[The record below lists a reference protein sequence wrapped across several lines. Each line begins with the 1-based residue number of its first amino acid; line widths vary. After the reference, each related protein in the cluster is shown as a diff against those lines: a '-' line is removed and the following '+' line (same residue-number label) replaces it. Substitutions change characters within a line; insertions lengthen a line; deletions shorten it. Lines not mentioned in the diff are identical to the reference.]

1 MAHDEAGR
9 TEATLRE
16 EQLMM
21 RRYCRA
27 VGVLLVA
34 AAMPAGS
41 ALAQTGFNGV
51 ITFVNEGSAGKQ
63 DTFVQYTKGHKVRL
77 DGFGSQRGA
86 MIVDNDAKVMM
97 MVDPE
102 KKQYMTMT
110 EEDAKQMQAMM
121 GPMME
126 RMKQQQSKKAD
137 AGAKVSFAKTGKTET
152 VAGVPC
158 EVYRGEYVE
167 EDGDKDEG
175 EACVATGVGFA
186 LDALTFN
193 NPMVQRGGAGYDRM
207 QQFRD
212 LVGGNKGILKAKSF
226 QDGKVKTDMEAIK
239 IERKSPGDDMFTPPA
254 GYKEIRMA
262 DMMMQA
268 HNAMK
273 GMKTNPGQG
282 DPQYGR
288 PDTKQG
294 QGEPQAEPKQ

>member
-1 MAHDEAGR
+1 M
-9 TEATLRE
+9 
-16 EQLMM
+16 
-21 RRYCRA
+21 
-27 VGVLLVA
+27 LLVVA
-34 AAMPAGS
+34 PVPLGVAV
-41 ALAQTGFNGV
+41 AQTGFNGV

-77 DGFGSQRGA
+77 DGFGSHKGA

-97 MVDPE
+97 MVDPD
-102 KKQYMTMT
+102 KKQYVTMT

-126 RMKQQQSKKAD
+126 KMKQQQSTKAGD
-137 AGAKVSFAKTGKTET
+137 GRLTFAKTGKTET

-158 EVYRGEYVE
+158 EVYRGEYLE
-167 EDGDKDEG
+167 EDGGKDQG

-207 QQFRD
+207 QQFRE
-212 LVGGNKGILKAKSF
+212 LVAGNKGILKAKSF
-226 QDGKVKTDMEAIK
+226 KDGKVKTDMEAIK

-262 DMMMQA
+262 DMVMQA

-273 GMKTNPGQG
+273 GMKDKTNPSQG

-288 PDTKQG
+288 PDTKKG

>member
-1 MAHDEAGR
+1 
-9 TEATLRE
+9 
-16 EQLMM
+16 
-21 RRYCRA
+21 
-27 VGVLLVA
+27 VGVLLTA
-34 AAMPAGS
+34 AAMPAGG
-41 ALAQTGFNGV
+41 AVAQTGFNGV

-63 DTFVQYTKGHKVRL
+63 DTFIQYTKGHKVRL
-77 DGFGSQRGA
+77 DGFGSHKGA

-126 RMKQQQSKKAD
+126 RMKQQQSKKA
-137 AGAKVSFAKTGKTET
+137 GGKLSFAKTGKTEM

-158 EVYRGEYVE
+158 EVYRGEYVD

-193 NPMVQRGGAGYDRM
+193 NPMVQQGGAGYDRM
-207 QQFRD
+207 QQFRE
-212 LVGGNKGILKAKSF
+212 LVAGNKGILKAKSF
-226 QDGKVKTDMEAIK
+226 KDGKIKTDMEAIK
-239 IERKSPGDDMFTPPA
+239 IERKAPGDDMFTPPA
-254 GYKEIRMA
+254 DYKEIRMA

-273 GMKTNPGQG
+273 GMKEKANPGQG

-288 PDTKQG
+288 PDTKKG

>member
-1 MAHDEAGR
+1 
-9 TEATLRE
+9 
-16 EQLMM
+16 MM
-21 RRYCRA
+21 RGSWKA
-27 VGVLLVA
+27 VAVLLVVA
-34 AAMPAGS
+34 PAPLGI
-41 ALAQTGFNGV
+41 AVAQTGFNGV

-63 DTFVQYTKGHKVRL
+63 DTFVQYTKGRKVRL
-77 DGFGSQRGA
+77 DGFGSSHGA

-102 KKQYMTMT
+102 KKQYITMT
-110 EEDAKQMQAMM
+110 EDDAKQMQAMM

-126 RMKQQQSKKAD
+126 SMKAKQGQKTAT
-137 AGAKVSFAKTGKTET
+137 GKVSFAKTGKTEMI
-152 VAGVPC
+152 AGVPC
-158 EVYRGEYVE
+158 EVYRGEYIE
-167 EDGDKDEG
+167 EDGDKDQG

-239 IERKSPGDDMFTPPA
+239 IERKSPGDDTFTPPA

>member
-1 MAHDEAGR
+1 
-9 TEATLRE
+9 
-16 EQLMM
+16 MM
-21 RRYCRA
+21 RGSWKVVA
-27 VGVLLVA
+27 VLAVA
-34 AAMPAGS
+34 APMLHGVAV
-41 ALAQTGFNGV
+41 AQSGFNGV
-51 ITFVNEGSAGKQ
+51 ITFVNAGTEGKQ
-63 DTFVQYTKGHKVRL
+63 DTFVQYTKGRKVRL
-77 DGFGSQRGA
+77 DGFGSHQGS

-110 EEDAKQMQAMM
+110 EDDAKQMQAMM

-126 RMKQQQSKKAD
+126 KMKQQQSEKAP
-137 AGAKVSFAKTGKTET
+137 AGKVSFTNTGKTET
-152 VAGVPC
+152 VAGVRC
-158 EVYRGEYVE
+158 EVYKGEYVE

-175 EACVATGVGFA
+175 EACVAPGVGFA

-226 QDGKVKTDMEAIK
+226 RDGKVKTDMEAVK
-239 IERKSPGDDMFTPPA
+239 IERRPPPDDMFTPPA

-273 GMKTNPGQG
+273 GMKMNQGNPQHGE
-282 DPQYGR
+282 

-294 QGEPQAEPKQ
+294 QGEPKAGQNK

>member
-1 MAHDEAGR
+1 
-9 TEATLRE
+9 
-16 EQLMM
+16 MM
-21 RRYCRA
+21 RGYWRA
-27 VGVLLVA
+27 VGVLLTA
-34 AAMPAGS
+34 AAMPAGG
-41 ALAQTGFNGV
+41 AVAQTGFNGV

-77 DGFGSQRGA
+77 DGFGAQKGA

-97 MVDPE
+97 MVDPA

-110 EEDAKQMQAMM
+110 EDDAKQMQAMM

-126 RMKQQQSKKAD
+126 KMKQQQSKKAAD
-137 AGAKVSFAKTGKTET
+137 GRLTFAKTGKTET

-158 EVYRGEYVE
+158 EVYRGEYTE
-167 EDGDKDEG
+167 EDGDKDQG

-207 QQFRD
+207 QQFRE
-212 LVGGNKGILKAKSF
+212 LVAGNKGILKAKSF
-226 QDGKVKTDMEAIK
+226 KDGKQKTDMEAIK
-239 IERKSPGDDMFTPPA
+239 IDRKVPGDDMFTPPA

-273 GMKTNPGQG
+273 GMKDTKPGQG

>member
-1 MAHDEAGR
+1 MTRG
-9 TEATLRE
+9 
-16 EQLMM
+16 
-21 RRYCRA
+21 YWRA
-27 VGVLLVA
+27 VGVLLTA
-34 AAMPAGS
+34 AAMPAR
-41 ALAQTGFNGV
+41 AAVAQTGFNGV
-51 ITFVNEGSAGKQ
+51 ITFVNEGGAGKQ

-77 DGFGSQRGA
+77 DGFGAHQGA

-97 MVDPE
+97 MVDPA

-110 EEDAKQMQAMM
+110 EDDAKQMQAMM

-126 RMKQQQSKKAD
+126 QMKARKNPKTATGRL
-137 AGAKVSFAKTGKTET
+137 AFAKTGKTEM

-158 EVYRGEYVE
+158 EVYRGEYIE
-167 EDGDKDEG
+167 EDGEKDQG

-207 QQFRD
+207 QQFRE

-226 QDGKVKTDMEAIK
+226 KDGKPKTDMEAIK
-239 IERKSPGDDMFTPPA
+239 IDRKAPGDDMFTPPA

-268 HNAMK
+268 RDAMQ
-273 GMKTNPGQG
+273 GMKDKPHPGQG
-282 DPQYGR
+282 EPQYGQ
-288 PDTKQG
+288 PDTKKG